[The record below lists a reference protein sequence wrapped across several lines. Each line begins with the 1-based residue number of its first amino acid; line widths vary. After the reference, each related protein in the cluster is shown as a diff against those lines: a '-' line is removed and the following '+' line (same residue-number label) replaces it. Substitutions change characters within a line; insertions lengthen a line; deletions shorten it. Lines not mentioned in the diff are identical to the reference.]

1 MAKAKVI
8 KKEWYPILAPK
19 IFQNTVLG
27 ETYVY
32 EPEQMVGKGITKN
45 LMNLTNDVKRQNIN
59 INFEVVNVQNG
70 KAFTNVT
77 GYYMVQ
83 SSIKRL
89 IRRNI
94 EKIDMSFS
102 CKTSDNKNLQVK
114 PLLITR
120 AATTGSVATKIRKN
134 AQNFLIKY
142 ISSISYDNFI
152 NDLVSHKL
160 QNSLRK
166 DLNKIYPLRVCEIR
180 SMEIVDLEKKKDEQS
195 KAKLGKKEKLA
206 KKAEESK
213 DVKKKEEKQVKKAES
228 EVTEKKEKE
237 PAEVKESKDTKSKE
251 EEVKAKEGKDKH
263 QKEEKIEQKA

>member
-19 IFQNTVLG
+19 IFQNAVLG

-32 EPEQMVGKGITKN
+32 EPGQMIGKGITKN

-59 INFEVVNVQNG
+59 IGFEVVDVQNN
-70 KAFTNVT
+70 KAFTVIT

-89 IRRNI
+89 VRKNI

-120 AATTGSVATKIRKN
+120 ASTTNSVVTKIRKN
-134 AQNFLIKY
+134 AQDFIVKY
-142 ISSISYDNFI
+142 ISSINYDNVV
-152 NDLVSHKL
+152 NDMITHKL
-160 QNSLRK
+160 QSSLK
-166 DLNKIYPLRVCEIR
+166 KEMSKIYPLRICEIR
-180 SMEIVDLEKKKDEQS
+180 SMEIVDLEKKKQVEG
-195 KAKLGKKEKLA
+195 KAAKSGKKEKLA
-206 KKAEESK
+206 M
-213 DVKKKEEKQVKKAES
+213 KQLS
-228 EVTEKKEKE
+228 GFG
-237 PAEVKESKDTKSKE
+237 KSK
-251 EEVKAKEGKDKH
+251 KL
-263 QKEEKIEQKA
+263 

>member
-1 MAKAKVI
+1 MVKAKTI
-8 KKEWYPILAPK
+8 KKEWYPIIAPK
-19 IFQNTVLG
+19 IFQNAVLG

-32 EPEQMVGKGITKN
+32 KPEQMIGKCVIKN
-45 LMNLTNDVKRQNIN
+45 LMSLTNDVKRQNIN
-59 INFEVVNVQNG
+59 LNFEVANVQNG
-70 KAFTNVT
+70 RAFTNIT

-89 IRRNI
+89 VRKNI
-94 EKIDMSFS
+94 KKIDMSFS

-134 AQNFLIKY
+134 AQDFLVKY
-142 ISSISYDNFI
+142 ISSISYDNLI

-160 QNSLRK
+160 QNFLRK
-166 DLNKIYPLRVCEIR
+166 ETNTIYPLRVCEIR
-180 SMEIVDLEKKKDEQS
+180 SMEIVDLEKKKEVEG

-213 DVKKKEEKQVKKAES
+213 ATGKE
-228 EVTEKKEKE
+228 EKE
-237 PAEVKESKDTKSKE
+237 PAKVKENKDTKSKE
-251 EEVKAKEGKDKH
+251 DEAVKAKESKDEP
-263 QKEEKIEQKA
+263 QKEEKTEQKV